1 MRHRHGTIAGIAPPL
16 ASGPC
21 GTHLLTKHKCDTDEP
36 CKILACGEGEDAD
49 AAGDEGDVGD
59 DEGAHPGKIHQPA
72 KDHAAHSVR
81 YA

>member
-1 MRHRHGTIAGIAPPL
+1 MTLPPVL
-16 ASGPC
+16 SRSA
-21 GTHLLTKHKCDTDEP
+21 LTEHQCDTDEP
-36 CKILACGEGEDAD
+36 SKVLACGEGEDAD